1 MEMELLKVTAN
12 SQTLEQIFKTVFT
25 IILVEL
31 VVIITGVKYKNNNG
45 CWSKP
50 CNNSCNNKELLHICF
65 LL

>member
-31 VVIITGVKYKNNNG
+31 VVIITGVKYK
-45 CWSKP
+45 K
-50 CNNSCNNKELLHICF
+50 
-65 LL
+65 